1 MFVCAV
7 ISRHGVVTITI
18 CHTWRKSYILINTRT
33 SLLIFPLVTKPLSS
47 MRRCCQ
53 GSRTMW
59 LGSGCVHPMGCVPCW
74 MFTVC
79 PIEQPMMSGF
89 RKLLVFSKWCRVS
102 ANYWFSAN
110 DVGFQK
116 MTLGFSQWC
125 WVLAYGRIVLQN
137 DPSLHLSS
145 VTCHYENHQRSQF
158 ELCNLRFCGYKRLHW
173 CYRPQCAFSF
183 PMVGMLLNVA

>member
-1 MFVCAV
+1 MLNNRSTIIIKNVKLLAKFFLVFMFVCTV

-33 SLLIFPLVTKPLSS
+33 SVIIFPLVSKPLSS

-125 WVLAYGRIVLQN
+125 RVLACGRNCPSEWPLP
-137 DPSLHLSS
+137 PSL
-145 VTCHYENHQRSQF
+145 
-158 ELCNLRFCGYKRLHW
+158 
-173 CYRPQCAFSF
+173 
-183 PMVGMLLNVA
+183 